1 MDFPGSEFMSYVAL
15 YRKWR
20 PITFDQVVEQASVVT
35 ILKNTVI
42 SKRIAHA
49 YLFCG
54 TRGTGKTTM
63 AKIFARAINC
73 LSPQEGNPCN
83 ECEICKGILNQQ
95 ILDVIEIDAASN
107 NGVDN
112 IRDIIDAVAYASAQA
127 KYRVYIIDEVH
138 MLSTG
143 AFNALLKTLE
153 EPPQD
158 VVFILA
164 TTEPHRLP
172 ATILSRCQRYDFK
185 RISRIGIT
193 ERLEEICKN
202 LNIEYEKAAL
212 NLLAQRADGALRDA
226 ISLLDQTIVSSN
238 GTITAKTAREATGSI
253 DRPFLENFAKA
264 VLQSNGA
271 DILQYIDYIFI
282 EGQDPSNFIT
292 ELMTIFRDMMVILTV
307 RQPEKMLLEDGED
320 LARLKE
326 IAGMTNTQE
335 VTLIIK
341 ELSKLDNNLKW
352 AVQRKIIFEA
362 GMLKLCDRN
371 FSGDNEDIQVRLK
384 LIENRI
390 AELISNGVR
399 IASKPDILISKANKD
414 DVIKVNEVIN
424 QIEDKEPTTKTIA
437 RNSKIPIAEL
447 DWIDFINN
455 VSSKNSIMTASFI
468 KMNSKGFTVDGEELY
483 LVFENKN
490 IKDMVSKS
498 DNMKI
503 FEEAAENALGKNYHV
518 QCIMKSDFDSL
529 MTQNKAEKSSDK
541 KKKIDDF
548 EMAIEVLDKM
558 SKDQGFKITEID

>member
-1 MDFPGSEFMSYVAL
+1 MSYVAL

-20 PITFDQVVEQASVVT
+20 PITFDQVVEQANVIT
-35 ILKNTVI
+35 ILKNTVT
-42 SKRIAHA
+42 SGRIGHA

-73 LSPQEGNPCN
+73 LTPRDGNPCN
-83 ECEICKGILNQQ
+83 ECDICKGILNQQ

-185 RISRIGIT
+185 RISRVGIT
-193 ERLEEICKN
+193 ERLEKICKD
-202 LNIEYEKAAL
+202 LNIEYEKSAL
-212 NLLAQRADGALRDA
+212 NILAQRADGALRDA
-226 ISLLDQTIVSSN
+226 ISLLDQTIISSN
-238 GTITAKTAREATGSI
+238 GKITTKTAREATGAI
-253 DRPFLENFAKA
+253 DRQFLENFTKA
-264 VLQSNGA
+264 ILQNNGA

-282 EGQDPSNFIT
+282 EGQDPSSFIT

-307 RQPEKMLLEDGED
+307 RQPEKMLIEDGED
-320 LARLKE
+320 LVRLKE
-326 IAGMTNTQE
+326 IAAMTSTQE
-335 VTLIIK
+335 ITLIIK

-352 AVQRKIIFEA
+352 AVQRKIIFES
-362 GMLKLCDRN
+362 GMLNLCDRT
-371 FSGDNEDIQVRLK
+371 FSGDTEDTQARLK
-384 LIENRI
+384 LIENKI
-390 AELISNGVR
+390 AELVLNGVR
-399 IASKPDILISKANKD
+399 TTSKPDVASPKIIKEAVNVIEVANK
-414 DVIKVNEVIN
+414 NEDK
-424 QIEDKEPTTKTIA
+424 DKEPVRKTISS
-437 RNSKIPIAEL
+437 NSKIPVAEL

-468 KMNSKGFTVDGEELY
+468 KMNSKGFTVNGEELY

-490 IKDMVSKS
+490 IKDMVAKP

-503 FEEAAENALGKNYHV
+503 FEEAAENALGQAYHV
-518 QCIMKSDFDSL
+518 QCIMKTDFDAL
-529 MTQNKAEKSSDK
+529 LDTNKAVKSEDK
-541 KKKIDDF
+541 KNNIDDF